1 MSDLTFIQWKN
12 FAKTRQ
18 RASHLRQVQKSY
30 LLGLP
35 NISLSGLSAGL
46 RLENRSSSPSK
57 YFARQRTETQ
67 AERFGRLGFVVT
79 DVDDPVADCR

>member
-35 NISLSGLSAGL
+35 NISLSSLSAGL
-46 RLENRSSSPSK
+46 RSENRSSSPSK
-57 YFARQRTETQ
+57 YFARTSVP
-67 AERFGRLGFVVT
+67 RLKPNVS
-79 DVDDPVADCR
+79 VDLVSW

>member
-1 MSDLTFIQWKN
+1 MI
-12 FAKTRQ
+12 
-18 RASHLRQVQKSY
+18 SHLAESKETY
-30 LLGLP
+30 FPGLP
-35 NISLSGLSAGL
+35 NISLSSLSAGL

-79 DVDDPVADCR
+79 DVDDPVADCQ

>member
-1 MSDLTFIQWKN
+1 QWKN

-18 RASHLRQVQKSY
+18 RASHLWQVQKSY

-46 RLENRSSSPSK
+46 RSEKRSWSPAK
-57 YFARQRTETQ
+57 DFARSRVPRLKPNVSVDLVSWSQTLMTR
-67 AERFGRLGFVVT
+67 GRL
-79 DVDDPVADCR
+79 PVILAANR